1 MQVFKFGGASV
12 KDATSVK
19 NVLDILKRYPDDYLV
34 VVISAMGKT
43 TNRLEAIIDAARQ
56 TQQAE
61 FQRHLDEF
69 KAYHQAIVSEL
80 FPAGNNLL
88 QAKIDAYYKDLN
100 AYYSLFEID
109 HDAEYYDTVIRFG
122 ELISTRIV
130 AAYLNDCNLP
140 TDWVDASSIIKTDNH
155 FKSATVDLELTKHQA
170 IIELL
175 PRFVSKKI
183 VVTQGFIGR
192 GPDQEPTTLG
202 REGSDYSGAIFAYC
216 LNAESLTIWKDV
228 EGMYNA
234 DPKKFPNAQKLDA
247 ISYKD
252 AIELS
257 YYGASVIHPKT
268 IQPLQNK
275 EIPLYV
281 KSFLDPALSGTAIK
295 KDAFNT
301 IPCYIIKDKQVLVS
315 LSTKNFSFIAEKNL
329 AEIFNKY
336 DQLDMKINIMQNS
349 AVNFSALFDAAQF
362 DELAVLNAF
371 QSQYQVRYNEHL
383 ELITI
388 RHFNEEVVSAL
399 THGKDILLVQKT
411 RETVRFVVKN
421 K

>member
-12 KDATSVK
+12 KDADAVK
-19 NVLDILKRYPDDYLV
+19 NVTTIVQSFATKKLV
-34 VVISAMGKT
+34 IIVSAMGKT
-43 TNRLEAIIDAARQ
+43 TNKLEAIIAACANQ
-56 TQQAE
+56 N
-61 FQRHLDEF
+61 
-69 KAYHQAIVSEL
+69 K
-80 FPAGNNLL
+80 
-88 QAKIDAYYKDLN
+88 
-100 AYYSLFEID
+100 SLFDQHFKELEDYHNQIVEQLFHEKNEILNLQL
-109 HDAEYYDTVIRFG
+109 HNYFSEINRMFVQYKAHEHGAFYDKMVAFG
-122 ELISTRIV
+122 ELLSTRIV
-130 AAYLNDCNLP
+130 EAHLEKSGVKSAWL
-140 TDWVDASSIIKTDNH
+140 DASKVVITDDK
-155 FKSATVDLELTKHQA
+155 FRSATVDMSITEAKIQEACTVTFRMYN
-170 IIELL
+170 II
-175 PRFVSKKI
+175 
-183 VVTQGFIGR
+183 VTQGFIGSNMK
-192 GPDQEPTTLG
+192 GTTTTLG